1 MLPVSRFLSPPNLEM
16 THGPQPPPSPQH
28 ARAYPALRAG
38 SGTRWPSPSAPLPP
52 SEPAAVVAPQPVAV
66 GTPPSLRPPASR
78 RDGLAGEL
86 IAPAAAAARLSVTA
100 KVLERW
106 RATGVGPA
114 FVMLTSK
121 TIRYRPEDVDAFIAD
136 RMRAGTVAT

>member
-1 MLPVSRFLSPPNLEM
+1 MALSRLPRPSPPAPTL
-16 THGPQPPPSPQH
+16 PSE
-28 ARAYPALRAG
+28 PAAVPAA
-38 SGTRWPSPSAPLPP
+38 PSPSAPLPP